1 MCAQS
6 HNATKG
12 QLSRMGR
19 NAMLCAAGLVFIV
32 AVLIVCINI
41 ITHEVENSYGQ
52 FMSEVAEVES
62 DNMRAA
68 IEDKFSVLHG
78 VSALVTTENINDD
91 EGLLGRFREVVD
103 SGVFSRVGL
112 VNLEGRGI
120 GYDSS
125 LGVLPVENYADRDY
139 VQAAL
144 RGNDFV
150 VGPMSDIHTNEH
162 GVVFAV
168 PVYNLKHNATEPIGV
183 LVGLTST
190 QAFAEMIDISL
201 FEGNGYV
208 HIIDSTGAILFNSP
222 RGMASA
228 NENIL
233 STEYQQTRPIADIE
247 ADLAAGRGGTVE
259 FTRTD
264 GESMISIYRPI
275 GINDWFVD
283 VVLPSDYVD
292 DKNRMILLAVTG
304 LAVFVVLVVVL
315 LMFAILR
322 TQRRSQRALEAAALT
337 DTLTGIDNE
346 LAFKRACSAH
356 PEYFDGKHCLV
367 LFNLVG
373 FSLFNIIFG
382 YPKGSELLQQVAHI
396 LVQSVSKNELV
407 ARLSGDRFLLLLES
421 HNPSQD
427 EQALLRAMDE
437 IDAAIQPCDTQYR
450 IESQCCTYR
459 LCAQDANRDINLIVQ
474 DMAVPLKQ
482 ARDRVGTR
490 IVHFDERNVAEA
502 NRARQIEAIM
512 TSALSQEEFIAY
524 FQPQYDIRGDDTRD
538 GNGDGATRSSGDVC
552 NDASRNGIV
561 TRSSASRGNISRNPI
576 LCGAEALVR
585 WQSPVL
591 GFVTPAEFIPIFER
605 NGSIAKIDEYML
617 ERTCIRLREWLDAGL
632 TCVPISVNLSRR
644 NLFSSDLISR
654 IKRMVDA
661 YEIPTHLIKFEL
673 TESIVSENE
682 QQLIGAVDELR
693 AHGFK
698 VSLDD
703 FGTGYS
709 AFSAITDIAFDS
721 VKLDRSFFGESMET
735 DLGRKAIIGVIQ
747 LLDQLGFETVAEGI
761 ETEAEVE
768 LLRMWGCEVVQGF
781 VYGRPLPAE
790 DFVREH
796 LQPAQ
801 SSIENAE
808 VNSAAENAE
817 SFS

>member
-91 EGLLGRFREVVD
+91 EGLLDRFREVVD

-144 RGNDFV
+144 HGNDFV

-259 FTRTD
+259 FTRAD

-346 LAFKRACSAH
+346 LAFKRACSTH

-382 YPKGSELLQQVAHI
+382 YPKGSELLQQVARI

-437 IDAAIQPCDTQYR
+437 IDAAIQPSDTQYR

-524 FQPQYDIRGDDTRD
+524 FQPQYDIRGDSRD
-538 GNGDGATRSSGDVC
+538 
-552 NDASRNGIV
+552 
-561 TRSSASRGNISRNPI
+561 PI

-632 TCVPISVNLSRR
+632 ACVPISVNLSRR

-761 ETEAEVE
+761 ETEVEVE
-768 LLRMWGCEVVQGF
+768 LLRTWGCEVVQGF

-801 SSIENAE
+801 SSIKNAE